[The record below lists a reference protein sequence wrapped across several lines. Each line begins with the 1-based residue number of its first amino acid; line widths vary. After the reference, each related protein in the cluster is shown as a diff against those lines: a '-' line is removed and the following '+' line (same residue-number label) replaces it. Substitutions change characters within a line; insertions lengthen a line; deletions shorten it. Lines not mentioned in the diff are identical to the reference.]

1 MSVDIATYV
10 HDLAV
15 AAKAASA
22 SLATASDEQRQEAVR
37 AMAAALRN
45 GVDSIV
51 AANELDMSAARD
63 AGTSAG
69 LLDRLLLTP
78 ERVEGM
84 AAGLEKLAE
93 LPDPVGRVLDHRVL
107 ASGVHLTRASVPLG
121 LVAMVYEA
129 RPNVTADAAGICIR
143 TGNACILRGGSLAYH
158 SCAMIAELLA
168 DALEAKGF
176 PREAVSMIEST
187 DREATGELMKLR
199 GVVDVL
205 IPRGGAGLIQ
215 RCVRESLVP
224 VIETG
229 TGNCHIY
236 VHESADFDKALNI
249 IVNAKTQRVGVC
261 NAAESLLVDRAVAD
275 AFLPAVVAVLH
286 DHGVLIHGD
295 EATCAACAD
304 AGFVEGDDYVAATE
318 EDWGREYLA
327 LEMSV
332 KVVANEDEAI
342 AHINRYGTMHSE
354 AIVAEDT
361 DACERF
367 LDAVDASAVYANAST
382 RFTDGGE
389 FGLGAEIGI
398 STQKLHA
405 RGPFA
410 AEALTT
416 YKYKLRGTG
425 QVRPKAPA
433 QTKTT
438 TKVPVPFVVVLE
450 LSLEGVAIGSEG
462 LHGRDGAV
470 EELGELPAEHLSALR
485 NDVARAAGGKALVL
499 ELLLERLGRKVHN
512 TLARAHDDGGSDQAG
527 ELVAGEQDLLH
538 LQLGLG
544 QRGVEI
550 GRVRL
555 DGANEIGRGALALED
570 LGRID
575 GVVHGVILML
585 LPIQVVQQADDAPE
599 LLVLGVELARKVAH
613 SALDRLAM
621 GDVERVFVVLVK
633 QFKRAVA
640 GDSGGKRL
648 CHRRLLV
655 LVGNDKNEYY

>member
-1 MSVDIATYV
+1 MNNLLRLIGRRLVALPIMALGVTVLVFFLMSFSKTDPAYTALG
-10 HDLAV
+10 DGASPEAV
-15 AAKAASA
+15 AEYHEKYG
-22 SLATASDEQRQEAVR
+22 LDDPWPVR
-37 AMAAALRN
+37 YVRYMGDLIH
-45 GVDSIV
+45 G
-51 AANELDMSAARD
+51 DMGTYGAAR
-63 AGTSAG
+63 
-69 LLDRLLLTP
+69 
-78 ERVEGM
+78 
-84 AAGLEKLAE
+84 
-93 LPDPVGRVLDHRVL
+93 
-107 ASGVHLTRASVPLG
+107 
-121 LVAMVYEA
+121 
-129 RPNVTADAAGICIR
+129 ICIR

-168 DALEAKGF
+168 DALEPQGF

-199 GVVDVL
+199 GIVDVL

-275 AFLPAVVAVLH
+275 SFLPAVVAVLH

-295 EATCAACAD
+295 EATCAACAA
-304 AGFVEGDDYVAATE
+304 AGLAEGDDYVAATE

-354 AIVAEDT
+354 AIVAEDE

-425 QVRPKAPA
+425 QVRP
-433 QTKTT
+433 
-438 TKVPVPFVVVLE
+438 
-450 LSLEGVAIGSEG
+450 
-462 LHGRDGAV
+462 
-470 EELGELPAEHLSALR
+470 
-485 NDVARAAGGKALVL
+485 
-499 ELLLERLGRKVHN
+499 
-512 TLARAHDDGGSDQAG
+512 
-527 ELVAGEQDLLH
+527 
-538 LQLGLG
+538 
-544 QRGVEI
+544 
-550 GRVRL
+550 
-555 DGANEIGRGALALED
+555 
-570 LGRID
+570 
-575 GVVHGVILML
+575 
-585 LPIQVVQQADDAPE
+585 
-599 LLVLGVELARKVAH
+599 
-613 SALDRLAM
+613 
-621 GDVERVFVVLVK
+621 
-633 QFKRAVA
+633 
-640 GDSGGKRL
+640 
-648 CHRRLLV
+648 
-655 LVGNDKNEYY
+655 